1 MGFDISQYNSV
12 LDGLDKFF
20 GEVDD
25 AIKIDVPNARDDA
38 LDLPYVRLLPA
49 LQRVIKA
56 CADKII
62 EICKWIWEKITE
74 IYHGVRAPYEMYQRS
89 QDWADVRDAASGVK
103 QGLDPNNVQ
112 ALRTWEGT
120 ARTSYMQ
127 TCTSQSGA
135 AGTFSDIA
143 EKARSAMMD
152 SAVGGLAFYVGVVII
167 CADFLMGLARAI
179 GELCTGVGAGV
190 SIADIAATS
199 GISTAALWSA
209 IGLLASFLASQA
221 KAFGELDR
229 AFPDGKWPDSQ
240 ASSFS
245 DASVEGD
252 NKSNW
257 KIV

>member
-1 MGFDISQYNSV
+1 MSFDISQYNSV

-20 GEVDD
+20 VKVDE
-25 AIKIDVPNARDDA
+25 AIKIDVPNARADA

-62 EICKWIWEKITE
+62 EICKWIWEKIKE
-74 IYHGVRAPYEMYQRS
+74 IYHGVRAPYEMYLRS
-89 QDWADVRDAASGVK
+89 KDWADVRDVANGVK
-103 QGLDPNNVQ
+103 QGIDPNNVQ
-112 ALRTWEGT
+112 ALRSWEGT
-120 ARTSYMQ
+120 ARTSYLQ

-152 SAVGGLAFYVGVVII
+152 SATGGLAFYIGVVLI
-167 CADFLMGLARAI
+167 CAEFLMGLARAI
-179 GELCTGVGAGV
+179 GELITGVGAGV

-199 GISTAALWSA
+199 GLSAAALGTA
-209 IGLLASFLASQA
+209 IGALTTFIGLQV

-229 AFPDGKWPDSQ
+229 SFPDGKWPDSQ

>member
-1 MGFDISQYNSV
+1 MSFDVSQYNSV
-12 LDGLDKFF
+12 LDGLDKFLDK
-20 GEVDD
+20 VDK
-25 AIKIDVPNARDDA
+25 AIKVDVPNAREDA
-38 LDLPYVRLLPA
+38 LDLPYVRLIPA

-62 EICKWIWEKITE
+62 EISKWIWEKITE
-74 IYHGVRAPYEMYQRS
+74 IYHGVRAPYEMYLRGK
-89 QDWADVRDAASGVK
+89 DWADVRDAANGVK

-112 ALRTWEGT
+112 ALRSWEGT

-143 EKARSAMMD
+143 EKARAAMME
-152 SAVGGLAFYVGVVII
+152 SATGGLAFYAGVVLI
-167 CADFLMGLARAI
+167 CAEFLAGLARAI
-179 GELCTGVGAGV
+179 GELLSGVGAGI

-199 GISTAALWSA
+199 GISTGALWAA
-209 IGLLASFLASQA
+209 IGALVTFLGSQA
-221 KAFGELDR
+221 KALGELDR
-229 AFPDGKWPDSQ
+229 TFPDGKWPDSQ

-245 DASVEGD
+245 DASVDGD